1 VRAGIDAHDV
11 GQSRYLRVVLPASIP
26 SPDPVWSQIP
36 LGPLTI
42 HTYALCLLAGIAAA
56 AYITD
61 RRLRA
66 RGAAPGLA
74 LDIAMWAVP
83 IGIVGARIYHVLT
96 HLGDFTGPGVDPW
109 AWVRIW
115 EGGNALFGSLLG
127 GAVGVW
133 IGCRLT
139 GLRFWSFAD
148 ALAPGLLA
156 AQAIGRLGNYVNQE
170 LFGLPTT
177 LPWGLEIRPDAPM
190 FPDWA
195 EPGTLFHPLFLY
207 EMIWNLIGIALLLA
221 IERRVVRRN
230 EALLADGATPGAGL
244 RWGRMFGLYLIWYG
258 LGRSWLEA
266 IRIDPTSDAP
276 LGVPAN
282 IWTSG
287 VAILLGIAIVVVQGR
302 RHPEPEPSVYQPG
315 REPEDEGVEAV
326 SEKVAEADAKDA
338 KDAKADDADDADE
351 AKGSGS
357 ADADPASAT
366 PSEDAASKSITSES
380 AVSERTPSKS
390 AVSERTVPT
399 SSASEAAVEGTDGKG
414 SSSDSK

>member
-1 VRAGIDAHDV
+1 M
-11 GQSRYLRVVLPASIP
+11 LPASIP

-177 LPWGLEIRPDAPM
+177 LPWGLEIRSDAPM
-190 FPDWA
+190 FPVGTP
-195 EPGTLFHPLFLY
+195 EGTLFHPLFLY
-207 EMIWNLIGIALLLA
+207 EMIWNVIGIALLLA

-230 EALLADGATPGAGL
+230 EALLADGGTPGAGL

-258 LGRSWLEA
+258 LGRSWLET

-282 IWTSG
+282 VWTSG
-287 VAILLGIAIVVVQGR
+287 IAILLGIAIVVVQGR

-315 REPEDEGVEAV
+315 REPEDED
-326 SEKVAEADAKDA
+326 AETESGSDAGDGA
-338 KDAKADDADDADE
+338 EPA
-351 AKGSGS
+351 GS
-357 ADADPASAT
+357 ADDDGSASTASEGSAT
-366 PSEDAASKSITSES
+366 AERAEANGS
-380 AVSERTPSKS
+380 A
-390 AVSERTVPT
+390 
-399 SSASEAAVEGTDGKG
+399 
-414 SSSDSK
+414 DSK

>member
-1 VRAGIDAHDV
+1 M
-11 GQSRYLRVVLPASIP
+11 
-26 SPDPVWSQIP
+26 WSQFS

-42 HTYALCLLAGIAAA
+42 HTYALCLLAGIVAAA
-56 AYITD
+56 WITD

-66 RGAAPGLA
+66 RGAAPGIA
-74 LDIAMWAVP
+74 IDIAMWAVP

-127 GAVGVW
+127 GALGVW
-133 IGCRLT
+133 IGCRIS

-148 ALAPGLLA
+148 ALAPGLLV

-177 LPWGLEIRPDAPM
+177 LPWGLEIRSDAPM
-190 FPDWA
+190 FPA
-195 EPGTLFHPLFLY
+195 GTPEGTLFHPLFLY
-207 EMIWNLIGIALLLA
+207 EMIWNLIGVAVLLL

-230 EALLADGATPGAGL
+230 DALLADGGTPGPGL

-258 LGRSWLEA
+258 LGRSWLES

-276 LGVPAN
+276 LGIPAN

-287 VAILLGIAIVVVQGR
+287 IAILLGIGILVVQGR
-302 RHPEPEPSVYQPG
+302 RHPEPEPSVYMPG
-315 REPEDEGVEAV
+315 REPEDED
-326 SEKVAEADAKDA
+326 AEAGGAGDSGAEAKKRAGSDQ
-338 KDAKADDADDADE
+338 DADVDA
-351 AKGSGS
+351 
-357 ADADPASAT
+357 ADADASPVDPAG
-366 PSEDAASKSITSES
+366 SK
-380 AVSERTPSKS
+380 
-390 AVSERTVPT
+390 
-399 SSASEAAVEGTDGKG
+399 
-414 SSSDSK
+414 

>member
-1 VRAGIDAHDV
+1 M
-11 GQSRYLRVVLPASIP
+11 LPASIP
-26 SPDPVWSQIP
+26 SPDPVWSQFS

-139 GLRFWSFAD
+139 GLRFGSFAD

-177 LPWGLEIRPDAPM
+177 LPWGLEIRADAPM

-195 EPGTLFHPLFLY
+195 DPGTLFHPLFLY

-230 EALLADGATPGAGL
+230 AAILADGGTPGAGL

-287 VAILLGIAIVVVQGR
+287 AAIVLGIVIVVVQGR

-315 REPEDEGVEAV
+315 REPVDEDAEAAGSAEATSAEAKSAGAAETGSAAEKADAEKADTEKADTDAADTEDADAESVEAN
-326 SEKVAEADAKDA
+326 
-338 KDAKADDADDADE
+338 
-351 AKGSGS
+351 GS
-357 ADADPASAT
+357 AD
-366 PSEDAASKSITSES
+366 SK
-380 AVSERTPSKS
+380 
-390 AVSERTVPT
+390 
-399 SSASEAAVEGTDGKG
+399 
-414 SSSDSK
+414 

>member
-1 VRAGIDAHDV
+1 
-11 GQSRYLRVVLPASIP
+11 
-26 SPDPVWSQIP
+26 VWSQIH

-109 AWVRIW
+109 AWIRIW

-195 EPGTLFHPLFLY
+195 DPGTLFHPLFLY
-207 EMIWNLIGIALLLA
+207 EMIWNVIGIALLLT

-230 EALLADGATPGAGL
+230 EALLADGGTPGAGL

-287 VAILLGIAIVVVQGR
+287 VAILLGIVIVVVQGR

-315 REPEDEGVEAV
+315 REPEDEDAEAA
-326 SEKVAEADAKDA
+326 AEADAKE
-338 KDAKADDADDADE
+338 AKADEAEADSADDAQD
-351 AKGSGS
+351 
-357 ADADPASAT
+357 ADAVADPVSAV
-366 PSEDAASKSITSES
+366 PSKSSASESTASES
-380 AVSERTPSKS
+380 AVSE
-390 AVSERTVPT
+390 
-399 SSASEAAVEGTDGKG
+399 SSASKSTVSEAPAEGTDATG
-414 SSSDSK
+414 SSESK

>member
-1 VRAGIDAHDV
+1 M
-11 GQSRYLRVVLPASIP
+11 LPVSIP
-26 SPDPVWSQIP
+26 SPDPVWSQ
-36 LGPLTI
+36 LNVGPLTI

-133 IGCRLT
+133 IGCRQT
-139 GLRFWSFAD
+139 GLRFGSFAD
-148 ALAPGLLA
+148 ALAPGLLV

-190 FPDWA
+190 FPPGTP
-195 EPGTLFHPLFLY
+195 EGTLFHPLFLY
-207 EMIWNLIGIALLLA
+207 EMIWNLIGVALLLT
-221 IERRVVRRN
+221 IERRVSRRN
-230 EALLADGATPGAGL
+230 AALENPGPGL

-287 VAILLGIAIVVVQGR
+287 AAILFGIAIIVVQGR
-302 RHPEPEPSVYQPG
+302 RHSEPEPSVYQPG
-315 REPEDEGVEAV
+315 REPVDEDAEDAEGAG
-326 SEKVAEADAKDA
+326 AEAEDSGAGVSVT
-338 KDAKADDADDADE
+338 ADSGPVEEKSADSEAADSKSTEAADTKGAEAADGASTEAADRDADA
-351 AKGSGS
+351 G
-357 ADADPASAT
+357 ADASPVDPAS
-366 PSEDAASKSITSES
+366 SK
-380 AVSERTPSKS
+380 
-390 AVSERTVPT
+390 
-399 SSASEAAVEGTDGKG
+399 
-414 SSSDSK
+414 